1 MFRTP
6 FALSSSA
13 AVEMAARKAPYYD
26 NQRVRARKY
35 KSLAKL
41 NRKMKKASAMSGS
54 RNPRDFGEEMPPFF
68 LAPRYKLLY
77 KVLQDQKNAQRV
89 QRKPMPEALR
99 KDFAEQSKAYHQYK
113 LIERAHIEREENE
126 QLQVQ
131 IKALDAI
138 VWLPDYLMEEC
149 LSEKGEIQSQD
160 MQEFRPAVLYME
172 QMMHLYPRELTC
184 RWKLFPAFEE
194 SLMRIEE
201 ARSLEDSKQ

>member
-1 MFRTP
+1 
-6 FALSSSA
+6 
-13 AVEMAARKAPYYD
+13 
-26 NQRVRARKY
+26 
-35 KSLAKL
+35 
-41 NRKMKKASAMSGS
+41 
-54 RNPRDFGEEMPPFF
+54 
-68 LAPRYKLLY
+68 
-77 KVLQDQKNAQRV
+77 
-89 QRKPMPEALR
+89 MPEALR
-99 KDFAEQSKAYHQYK
+99 KDFAAQSKAYHQFK